1 MAPVSG
7 KIVLRSEDDA
17 VNEEIKTPESA
28 TAPAEPAVKYEE
40 DAIYQDGKIVAR
52 VADPEIRLNSR
63 EIHFAEISDSD
74 LLMLPEE
81 CEFQKYRLILQR
93 IEYASRID
101 KNVPGKGRVLRGVVA
116 EILGYREQ

>member
-1 MAPVSG
+1 VS
-7 KIVLRSEDDA
+7 
-17 VNEEIKTPESA
+17 EEIRSPESA
-28 TAPAEPAVKYEE
+28 TAPVGRTAKYEE

-52 VADPEIRLNSR
+52 VAGAEVRSNSSEIYFNELSG
-63 EIHFAEISDSD
+63 SD

-81 CEFQKYRLILQR
+81 CEFQKYRLIVQR

-101 KNVPGKGRVLRGVVA
+101 KTAPQKGRVLRGVVA